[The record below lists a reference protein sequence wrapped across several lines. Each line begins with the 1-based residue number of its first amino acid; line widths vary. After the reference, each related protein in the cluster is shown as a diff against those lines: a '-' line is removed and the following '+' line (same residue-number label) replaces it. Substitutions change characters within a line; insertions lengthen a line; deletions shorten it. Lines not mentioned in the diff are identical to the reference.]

1 MDIRKIKKL
10 IELLEDSSLTEIE
23 IVEGE
28 ESVRLVRGGSAY
40 AAPALAAPQVIAAT
54 PAVVAAA
61 EPAAEDEDQVPEGE
75 ASVRLV
81 RGGQAQAMTVAAPQP
96 VMAAPPVAAG
106 AVAPA
111 ADEEEAQMPEGE
123 PVLAPMVGTFYA
135 ASGPE
140 SEAFVSLGQRVG
152 VGDTLCIIEAM
163 KMFNQIESDV
173 SGTVVA
179 ILAENGQP
187 VEYDQPLFVIR

>member
-1 MDIRKIKKL
+1 VDIRKIKKL
-10 IELLEDSSLTEIE
+10 IELLENSSLTEIE

-28 ESVRLVRGGSAY
+28 ESVRLVRGGSAP
-40 AAPALAAPQVIAAT
+40 AAPVTTAQQI
-54 PAVVAAA
+54 VAAA
-61 EPAAEDEDQVPEGE
+61 
-75 ASVRLV
+75 
-81 RGGQAQAMTVAAPQP
+81 P
-96 VMAAPPVAAG
+96 V
-106 AVAPA
+106 VAPVV
-111 ADEEEAQMPEGE
+111 EEDDDKVPEGE

-135 ASGPE
+135 ASGPDAE
-140 SEAFVSLGQRVG
+140 IFVSLGQTVH

>member
-1 MDIRKIKKL
+1 LDIRKIKKL
-10 IELLEDSSLTEIE
+10 IELLDESNLTEIE

-28 ESVRLVRGGSAY
+28 ESVRLIRGGPVY
-40 AAPALAAPQVIAAT
+40 AAPAVAAPLISQPPVE
-54 PAVVAAA
+54 VAAA
-61 EPAAEDEDQVPEGE
+61 EDDEDQI
-75 ASVRLV
+75 
-81 RGGQAQAMTVAAPQP
+81 
-96 VMAAPPVAAG
+96 
-106 AVAPA
+106 
-111 ADEEEAQMPEGE
+111 PEGE

-140 SEAFVSLGQRVG
+140 AQAFVKLGQSVG

-163 KMFNQIESDV
+163 KMFNQIESDI

>member
-10 IELLEDSSLTEIE
+10 IELLEESNLTEIE

-28 ESVRLVRGGSAY
+28 ESVRLIRDGMPQAMSVSAPP
-40 AAPALAAPQVIAAT
+40 APVNQAPVAT
-54 PAVVAAA
+54 A
-61 EPAAEDEDQVPEGE
+61 EPVAETVDVADQVPEGE
-75 ASVRLV
+75 
-81 RGGQAQAMTVAAPQP
+81 
-96 VMAAPPVAAG
+96 
-106 AVAPA
+106 
-111 ADEEEAQMPEGE
+111 E
-123 PVLAPMVGTFYA
+123 VLAPMVGTFYA

-140 SEAFVSLGQRVG
+140 AEPFVKLGQTVG

-163 KMFNQIESDV
+163 KMFNQIESDI

-187 VEYDQPLFVIR
+187 VEYDEPLFIIR